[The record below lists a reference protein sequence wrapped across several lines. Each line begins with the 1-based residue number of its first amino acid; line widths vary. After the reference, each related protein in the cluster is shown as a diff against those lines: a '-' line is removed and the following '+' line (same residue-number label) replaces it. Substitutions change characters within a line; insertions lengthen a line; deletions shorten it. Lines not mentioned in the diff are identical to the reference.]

1 VAEQEGVIK
10 YRLDFEHGSAPDE
23 DLAELIVCRGILHG
37 LDMIGQH
44 PDRYGGYGYGNLSR
58 RAEGGAFLISASQ
71 TGGLAELGPEH
82 FTRVCE
88 VDIEG
93 NRVRA
98 LGPLPPSSEALTHA
112 MIYRLDQAISCVLHV
127 HEPRL
132 WRHGLARDLPA
143 TEATVAYGTP
153 AMARAVQQ
161 LFEQGRLASRRIL
174 FMAGHEDGVIAF
186 GNSIDEALAV
196 LLRHWVDSR

>member
-1 VAEQEGVIK
+1 MAEQEGVIK
-10 YRLDFEHGSAPDE
+10 YRLDFESGSAPDE
-23 DLAELIVCRGILHG
+23 DLAELIVCRSILHG

-58 RAEGGAFLISASQ
+58 RAGEGAFLISASQ
-71 TGGLAELGPEH
+71 TGVLAELEPEH
-82 FTRVCE
+82 FTRVSE

-98 LGPLPPSSEALTHA
+98 RGPLPPSSEALTHA
-112 MIYRLDQAISCVLHV
+112 MIYCLDQAITCVLHV

-132 WRHGLARDLPA
+132 WQYGLARGLPA

-161 LFEQGRLASRRIL
+161 LFEQGRLARQRIL

-186 GNSIDEALAV
+186 GNSIDQALAV
-196 LLRHWVDSR
+196 LLRHWIDSR